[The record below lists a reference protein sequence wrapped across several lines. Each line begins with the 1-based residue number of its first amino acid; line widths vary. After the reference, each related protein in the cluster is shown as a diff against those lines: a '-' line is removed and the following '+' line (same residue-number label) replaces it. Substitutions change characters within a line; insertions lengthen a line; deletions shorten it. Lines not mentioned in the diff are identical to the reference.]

1 MVLGFSNVIYKSFCC
16 YAAYHSLRK
25 AGKWPFTS
33 EKTMMKILLTFT
45 LLACL
50 SSSALA
56 HEAKSDSTP
65 PATLPPAIVS
75 PASAGTLQAA
85 LNYASFWNTGDASYA
100 ELALAP
106 DFLDRTLPTG
116 RPQGKPGVLQASN
129 GFRQAVPDLRASVE
143 DLIISGDKVVLRL
156 RFTGH
161 FTGKLGTKQGQ
172 GQLIDFAALD
182 LYRIQQGKIKE
193 NWHLEDMQRFFEQIN

>member
-1 MVLGFSNVIYKSFCC
+1 MQRQSYELIARAVLSTE
-16 YAAYHSLRK
+16 A
-25 AGKWPFTS
+25 
-33 EKTMMKILLTFT
+33 
-45 LLACL
+45 L
-50 SSSALA
+50 S
-56 HEAKSDSTP
+56 
-65 PATLPPAIVS
+65 VS
-75 PASAGTLQAA
+75 PQLQRR
-85 LNYASFWNTGDASYA
+85 
-100 ELALAP
+100 LAP

-172 GQLIDFAALD
+172 GQRIDFVALD
-182 LYRIQQGKIKE
+182 
-193 NWHLEDMQRFFEQIN
+193 M